1 MRLAC
6 SIAIRFLK
14 SGKGQ
19 TILIALGI
27 AIGVSVQIFIGLL
40 ITGLQQS
47 LIDKTIGRSPQIT
60 VTAKEDGKT
69 IPDAAA
75 LAAKIQGYGD
85 EIVAAEPSSDG
96 SAFLSFSDKT
106 DPILFRGMDLAA
118 SDQIL
123 RIGEGIYEGRLPH
136 ADDEIIVGKDL
147 AEKLALSSGDTVKIA
162 IPYGTEKEYKV
173 SGLYDLK
180 VASINSSWIIGTLS
194 ATQAFFDYGSGV
206 TSIGIKVKTPF
217 EADNTATKLSSYIG
231 DGNLTFTDW
240 KTQNEQLLSGLNGQ
254 SISSI
259 MIQVFVLVSVVLGIA
274 SVLAITVMQKSK
286 QVGILKAMGI
296 TDRISSLVFL
306 FQGLFLGLLGAVL
319 GVLLGVGLCVMFV
332 TFARNPDG
340 TALIAISVDYGF
352 IALSAGIAV
361 LAAIVAS
368 LIPARKSSQLNP
380 IEVIRNG

>member
-1 MRLAC
+1 
-6 SIAIRFLK
+6 
-14 SGKGQ
+14 
-19 TILIALGI
+19 
-27 AIGVSVQIFIGLL
+27 
-40 ITGLQQS
+40 
-47 LIDKTIGRSPQIT
+47 
-60 VTAKEDGKT
+60 
-69 IPDAAA
+69 
-75 LAAKIQGYGD
+75 
-85 EIVAAEPSSDG
+85 
-96 SAFLSFSDKT
+96 
-106 DPILFRGMDLAA
+106 
-118 SDQIL
+118 
-123 RIGEGIYEGRLPH
+123 
-136 ADDEIIVGKDL
+136 
-147 AEKLALSSGDTVKIA
+147 
-162 IPYGTEKEYKV
+162 
-173 SGLYDLK
+173 
-180 VASINSSWIIGTLS
+180 
-194 ATQAFFDYGSGV
+194 
-206 TSIGIKVKTPF
+206 
-217 EADNTATKLSSYIG
+217 
-231 DGNLTFTDW
+231 
-240 KTQNEQLLSGLNGQ
+240 
-254 SISSI
+254 